1 MLHVLNFKTFLN
13 QNRQLFSQATFECV
27 CWACVTISILSPHLA
42 YRELQAFR
50 YCFFQGHAGYPDTL
64 IGFMFAYI
72 PLCYNAFKEW
82 LQLVG
87 IFIQAP
93 RFIYE
98 ELIQIH
104 RSDEH
109 VLQNISLCGRKV
121 LSWSKKISVNDVRG
135 ACIKHGASP
144 TELYMSA
151 NSSTLM
157 ELLHEFE
164 SVPVPKQI
172 RVFATLHNHDYLH
185 GSLNNDA
192 YDSGH
197 LSLILPMEKVSRK
210 QLKQIRQNFRT
221 ARENQVG
228 IYFLFQLHKR
238 FNVLTKFLPA
248 MWTVII
254 FNYLSRR
261 FSITITEIMRI
272 KNSLQQRAKI
282 TCWGHNVLDVLF
294 FSPPQSN
301 GST

>member
-1 MLHVLNFKTFLN
+1 MT
-13 QNRQLFSQATFECV
+13 A
-27 CWACVTISILSPHLA
+27 SILSPHLI

-72 PLCYNAFKEW
+72 PLCYNACKEF
-82 LQLVG
+82 LQLVD
-87 IFIQAP
+87 IFIRAP

-98 ELIQIH
+98 ELIEIH

-121 LSWSKKISVNDVRG
+121 LSWSPKISVNDVRG
-135 ACIKHGASP
+135 ACNKHGVSP

-151 NSSTLM
+151 NSSALM

-172 RVFATLHNHDYLH
+172 RVFATLRHHDYLQ
-185 GSLNNDA
+185 GRLDNQD
-192 YDSGH
+192 YESGH

-221 ARENQVG
+221 ARDNQVG
-228 IYFLFQLHKR
+228 IYFLFLLHKR

-248 MWTVII
+248 VWTVII

-261 FSITITEIMRI
+261 FSITITEIMR
-272 KNSLQQRAKI
+272 NRHSLQQRSNI
-282 TCWGHNVLDVLF
+282 TCWGHNVMDMLF

-301 GST
+301 GSKWPHFYSLFFLC